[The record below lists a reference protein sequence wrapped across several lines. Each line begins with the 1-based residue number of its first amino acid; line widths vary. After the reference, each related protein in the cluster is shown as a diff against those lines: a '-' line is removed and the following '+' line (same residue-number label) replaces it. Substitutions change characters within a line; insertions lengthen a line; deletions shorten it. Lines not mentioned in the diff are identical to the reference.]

1 MVAIEALDG
10 ATTSEDTILALENIK
25 KRFGSNVTADN
36 ISIQFERGEFF
47 TLLGPSGSGK
57 STILRMI
64 AGLEQPDS
72 GSVLLDAKNIV
83 DMPPWKRGLG
93 MVFQQYANF
102 PHMDVERNISYGLR
116 RLKITN
122 KERTKRVTE
131 LLSLVGL
138 SGFEKRNV
146 TKLSGGEQQR
156 VAIARALAPGPKI
169 LLLDEPLSALDEKI
183 RREMQDELR
192 RIQQATEMTFIYVT
206 HDQEEA
212 LTMSDRVAVLN
223 HGQCVQCDTPERIFR
238 QPRTRF
244 VANFFRGCNVLDAN
258 HEISDDHSIV
268 TIGGSSV
275 VLNHRWV
282 APQGKTSIAI
292 RGEDIHIGPDA
303 QNKDLVLN
311 VRLESFVYRGLYTD
325 YRVILNDGQILSA
338 MTGQRLALV
347 PSDNILIGI
356 DRQSIVPLQ
365 ED

>member
-10 ATTSEDTILALENIK
+10 ATTSEDTILALENIN

-156 VAIARALAPGPKI
+156 VAIARALAP
-169 LLLDEPLSALDEKI
+169 
-183 RREMQDELR
+183 
-192 RIQQATEMTFIYVT
+192 
-206 HDQEEA
+206 
-212 LTMSDRVAVLN
+212 
-223 HGQCVQCDTPERIFR
+223 
-238 QPRTRF
+238 
-244 VANFFRGCNVLDAN
+244 
-258 HEISDDHSIV
+258 
-268 TIGGSSV
+268 
-275 VLNHRWV
+275 W
-282 APQGKTSIAI
+282 
-292 RGEDIHIGPDA
+292 A
-303 QNKDLVLN
+303 QN
-311 VRLESFVYRGLYTD
+311 S
-325 YRVILNDGQILSA
+325 I
-338 MTGQRLALV
+338 TG
-347 PSDNILIGI
+347 
-356 DRQSIVPLQ
+356 
-365 ED
+365 